1 MSTLFSLVGFCAQL
15 VVIASIAA
23 ILISC
28 VSSPISAVVG
38 YEFEMSNS
46 FNGEPCSWDDPRL
59 QYQSFDDSESDATL
73 PIASVCAKAM
83 ASTAI
88 VTIVSEFEPYPADIN
103 SMTVKQLKSYAKA
116 SGFTGYSALRKA
128 ELVALLSEF

>member
-1 MSTLFSLVGFCAQL
+1 MLIFTVLGFLAQ
-15 VVIASIAA
+15 VCVISA
-23 ILISC
+23 IVAGVISC
-28 VSSPISAVVG
+28 VSLPQQIIG

-73 PIASVCAKAM
+73 PMTTSHCAKSM
-83 ASTAI
+83 TTPAI
-88 VTIVSEFEPYPADIN
+88 VTTISEFELYPDIN